1 MPLNPASLLVSIL
14 FNSRNQARIFHLQT
28 DSYARHKALN
38 EYYDSVI
45 ELADKY
51 SETYQGIFGIIKG
64 YRGQPTFLEGEKHI
78 IPYFEAL
85 EKNISSLEDYLPT
98 NLDLENIYS
107 EILGLIHTTIYKL
120 KKLH

>member
-78 IPYFEAL
+78 IPYFE
-85 EKNISSLEDYLPT
+85 N
-98 NLDLENIYS
+98 NLKFVFLILVKVIDLEM
-107 EILGLIHTTIYKL
+107 
-120 KKLH
+120 